1 MTGSRKKKILYF
13 NDKTTNEPIQIEEEL
28 VKYWRNVPVDGLD
41 ENKIEEYLESR
52 GITSMKDS
60 QTGSSSDKSLGIG
73 LHKKSKERK
82 RNRNFKKH
90 NEHLG
95 GLLNEYNPDL
105 VAERRKK

>member
-13 NDKTTNEPIQIEEEL
+13 NEKTSNEPIQIEEEL
-28 VKYWRNVPVDGLD
+28 VKYWRNVPVEGLD
-41 ENKIEEYLESR
+41 ENKIEEYLDSR
-52 GITSMKDS
+52 GITSMRDGLS
-60 QTGSSSDKSLGIG
+60 GTSNDKSSGAG
-73 LHKKSKERK
+73 LQKKPKERK

-90 NEHLG
+90 NEHLD